1 VGGSGRGRATGLGA
15 GGTGSFAAGLVAV
28 LAEAGE
34 DVVEIQNKKRSRG
47 ANSDRIDA
55 IHAARTALA
64 QTHQATP
71 RERGLR
77 EAIRQVLA
85 ARQGVLVS
93 RTKAINE
100 LKSLIVVA
108 PEHLRADLRGLGLAR
123 QLDRIDRLSSAS
135 AATIEYRVTL
145 RTLRSIAARVRF
157 LTNQATE
164 LDIELLALVPQ
175 HPAGPTLLGEA
186 GVGPVVAAQLLV
198 SWSHRGRVRNEA
210 AFASL
215 ADAAPLEASSGQR
228 TRHRLS
234 RVGDRNLNRA
244 LHTVAITR
252 LRCHEQSRNYEKK
265 RTSEGKTHRDVRR
278 SLKRILARRFY
289 RLMQGRHG
297 YRRAG
302 QSGLTNIGASNG
314 LLRQYFPKG
323 TDLSR
328 WSAEDLQAVAVALN
342 GRPRKTLG
350 WKTPAE
356 ALDELLAAIQQAGV
370 ASSG

>member
-1 VGGSGRGRATGLGA
+1 MVMLAEHYDFVIGGDPDRDTIDLAVLDAVTGAVLGQISDQADGA
-15 GGTGSFAAGLVAV
+15 GYQRLLSWAARAADGRRVWALEGTGSFAAGLVAV

-47 ANSDRIDA
+47 AKSDRIDA
-55 IHAARTALA
+55 TNAARTALA

-175 HPAGPTLLGEA
+175 HPAGPMLLGEA

-215 ADAAPLEASSGQR
+215 AGAAPLEASSGQR

-234 RVGDRNLNRA
+234 RMGDRNLNRA

-278 SLKRILARRFY
+278 NLKRILARRFY
-289 RLMQGRHG
+289 RLMQAATATEELA
-297 YRRAG
+297 RA
-302 QSGLTNIGASNG
+302 A
-314 LLRQYFPKG
+314 
-323 TDLSR
+323 
-328 WSAEDLQAVAVALN
+328 
-342 GRPRKTLG
+342 
-350 WKTPAE
+350 
-356 ALDELLAAIQQAGV
+356 
-370 ASSG
+370 

>member
-1 VGGSGRGRATGLGA
+1 MVMLAEHYDFVIGGDPDRDTIDLAILDAVTGAVLGQISDQADGA
-15 GGTGSFAAGLVAV
+15 GYQRLLSWAARAADGRRVWALEGTGSFAAGLVAV

-47 ANSDRIDA
+47 AKSDRIDA

-93 RTKAINE
+93 RTNAINE

-244 LHTVAITR
+244 LHTR
-252 LRCHEQSRNYEKK
+252 GHH
-265 RTSEGKTHRDVRR
+265 TS
-278 SLKRILARRFY
+278 SL
-289 RLMQGRHG
+289 
-297 YRRAG
+297 
-302 QSGLTNIGASNG
+302 
-314 LLRQYFPKG
+314 P
-323 TDLSR
+323 
-328 WSAEDLQAVAVALN
+328 
-342 GRPRKTLG
+342 
-350 WKTPAE
+350 
-356 ALDELLAAIQQAGV
+356 
-370 ASSG
+370 